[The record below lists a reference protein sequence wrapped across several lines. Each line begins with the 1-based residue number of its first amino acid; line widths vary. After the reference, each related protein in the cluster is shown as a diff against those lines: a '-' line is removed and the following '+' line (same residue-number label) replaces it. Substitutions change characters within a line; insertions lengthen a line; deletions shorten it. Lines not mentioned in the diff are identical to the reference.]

1 MGGSAIRAPTEFPDK
16 PNIAARLVK
25 LGQVSEAARAL
36 AATQAAEQLGGNTT
50 SSNLSA
56 GSNIASSYIS
66 SVPARDRLLD
76 PHACLA
82 SPSPLE
88 RKSSL
93 LGLIGFI
100 VVVAL
105 TVVLTKVNFPLA
117 DIWSQRP
124 VDRTYELASSAPPL
138 AVRTEPTTSR
148 LVVEPSQVVSGQPA
162 PLGLALH
169 GLAEDAAVII
179 SGLLPGMSLSTG
191 YAFGADAWRV
201 PATDLPDAWIA
212 PPENYVGAAYLVAE
226 LLLSDSKI
234 TDRQVIRVEWVPTIS
249 TAHYSNS
256 VRKKSRLPEPT
267 ASQEHRRARC
277 LLTHSRRS
285 PTSRSRPSRRR
296 TRAKLRA
303 VRIAAAG
310 RQSQLPGAATE
321 RIFGAARL
329 YPKDA
334 NRRAAAGYA
343 REGTP
348 PRPGPLRHYS
358 QAEDAIRWPEG
369 TLMLGSRLF
378 CVTTVSIICK
388 IKAPVP
394 VQAEDGLYRVPL
406 IRTGAP
412 IGAIRWT

>member
-36 AATQAAEQLGGNTT
+36 AATQVAEQLGGNTT

-56 GSNIASSYIS
+56 GSNIASSNIS

-76 PHACLA
+76 PHVCLA
-82 SPSPLE
+82 SPLPLE

-100 VVVAL
+100 LVVAL

-201 PATDLPDAWIA
+201 PATDLPNAWIA

-249 TAHYSNS
+249 TEQLGQEEIATARANS
-256 VRKKSRLPEPT
+256 ISRTSQGSVSSDTLSKVPDVPVK
-267 ASQEHRRARC
+267 AFSQEN
-277 LLTHSRRS
+277 TG
-285 PTSRSRPSRRR
+285 
-296 TRAKLRA
+296 K
-303 VRIAAAG
+303 
-310 RQSQLPGAATE
+310 
-321 RIFGAARL
+321 AARSQ
-329 YPKDA
+329 DRR
-334 NRRAAAGYA
+334 RRAAEPAPWSGDRA
-343 REGTP
+343 DFWGRSPLP
-348 PRPGPLRHYS
+348 P
-358 QAEDAIRWPEG
+358 
-369 TLMLGSRLF
+369 
-378 CVTTVSIICK
+378 
-388 IKAPVP
+388 
-394 VQAEDGLYRVPL
+394 
-406 IRTGAP
+406 
-412 IGAIRWT
+412 

>member
-16 PNIAARLVK
+16 PNIAARLVT

-36 AATQAAEQLGGNTT
+36 AATQAAEQLGGNTS

-66 SVPARDRLLD
+66 SVSARDRLLD

-82 SPSPLE
+82 SPSLLE

-138 AVRTEPTTSR
+138 AVLTEPTTSR

-191 YAFGADAWRV
+191 YAFGADAWRI
-201 PATDLPDAWIA
+201 PATDLPNAWIA

-249 TAHYSNS
+249 TEQLGQEEIATARANS
-256 VRKKSRLPEPT
+256 ISRTSQGSVSSDTLSKVPDVPVK
-267 ASQEHRRARC
+267 AFSQENTRKAAR
-277 LLTHSRRS
+277 SQD
-285 PTSRSRPSRRR
+285 RRR
-296 TRAKLRA
+296 VAAEPAPWRGDRAD
-303 VRIAAAG
+303 
-310 RQSQLPGAATE
+310 
-321 RIFGAARL
+321 FWAAR
-329 YPKDA
+329 P
-334 NRRAAAGYA
+334 
-343 REGTP
+343 
-348 PRPGPLRHYS
+348 
-358 QAEDAIRWPEG
+358 
-369 TLMLGSRLF
+369 
-378 CVTTVSIICK
+378 
-388 IKAPVP
+388 
-394 VQAEDGLYRVPL
+394 
-406 IRTGAP
+406 
-412 IGAIRWT
+412 

>member
-1 MGGSAIRAPTEFPDK
+1 MGGSAIRAPTEFRDK
-16 PNIAARLVK
+16 PNIAARLVR
-25 LGQVSEAARAL
+25 LGQVSEVARAL
-36 AATQAAEQLGGNTT
+36 AATQAAEQLGGNAS

-56 GSNIASSYIS
+56 GSNIASSYIP

-76 PHACLA
+76 PYASLA

-100 VVVAL
+100 LVVAL
-105 TVVLTKVNFPLA
+105 TVVLTKVNFPLD
-117 DIWSQRP
+117 DIWSQRS
-124 VDRTYELASSAPPL
+124 VDRTYELASSAPRL

-162 PLGLALH
+162 PLGLALDR
-169 GLAEDAAVII
+169 LAEDAAVII

-249 TAHYSNS
+249 TAHVRQQLGQEEIETARANS
-256 VRKKSRLPEPT
+256 IAGTSQGTDTLSKVPDVPVK
-267 ASQEHRRARC
+267 AFSQENTRKAAR
-277 LLTHSRRS
+277 SQD
-285 PTSRSRPSRRR
+285 RRR
-296 TRAKLRA
+296 VAAEPAPWSGDRAD
-303 VRIAAAG
+303 
-310 RQSQLPGAATE
+310 
-321 RIFGAARL
+321 FWAARL

-348 PRPGPLRHYS
+348 
-358 QAEDAIRWPEG
+358 
-369 TLMLGSRLF
+369 
-378 CVTTVSIICK
+378 VSK
-388 IKAPVP
+388 GFWEWAP
-394 VQAEDGLYRVPL
+394 
-406 IRTGAP
+406 
-412 IGAIRWT
+412 

>member
-36 AATQAAEQLGGNTT
+36 AATQAAEQLDGNTT

-66 SVPARDRLLD
+66 SVSARDRLLD
-76 PHACLA
+76 PHVCLA
-82 SPSPLE
+82 SPSLLE

-100 VVVAL
+100 FVVAL

-201 PATDLPDAWIA
+201 PATDLPNAWIA

-249 TAHYSNS
+249 TAQVREQLGQEEIATARANS
-256 VRKKSRLPEPT
+256 ISRTSQGSVSSDTLSKVPDVPVK
-267 ASQEHRRARC
+267 AFSQEN
-277 LLTHSRRS
+277 TG
-285 PTSRSRPSRRR
+285 
-296 TRAKLRA
+296 K
-303 VRIAAAG
+303 
-310 RQSQLPGAATE
+310 
-321 RIFGAARL
+321 AARSQ
-329 YPKDA
+329 DRR
-334 NRRAAAGYA
+334 RRAAEPAPWSGDRA
-343 REGTP
+343 DFWGRS
-348 PRPGPLRHYS
+348 PL
-358 QAEDAIRWPEG
+358 P
-369 TLMLGSRLF
+369 
-378 CVTTVSIICK
+378 
-388 IKAPVP
+388 
-394 VQAEDGLYRVPL
+394 
-406 IRTGAP
+406 
-412 IGAIRWT
+412 

>member
-82 SPSPLE
+82 SPSLLE

-93 LGLIGFI
+93 LGLIGCI

-105 TVVLTKVNFPLA
+105 TGVLTKVNFPLA

-124 VDRTYELASSAPPL
+124 VDRTYELASAARPL

-249 TAHYSNS
+249 TEQLGQEEIATARANS
-256 VRKKSRLPEPT
+256 ISRTSQGSVSSDTLSKVPDVPVK
-267 ASQEHRRARC
+267 AFSQEN
-277 LLTHSRRS
+277 TG
-285 PTSRSRPSRRR
+285 
-296 TRAKLRA
+296 K
-303 VRIAAAG
+303 
-310 RQSQLPGAATE
+310 
-321 RIFGAARL
+321 AARSQ
-329 YPKDA
+329 DRR
-334 NRRAAAGYA
+334 RRAAEPAPWSGDRA
-343 REGTP
+343 DFWGRS
-348 PRPGPLRHYS
+348 PL
-358 QAEDAIRWPEG
+358 P
-369 TLMLGSRLF
+369 
-378 CVTTVSIICK
+378 
-388 IKAPVP
+388 
-394 VQAEDGLYRVPL
+394 
-406 IRTGAP
+406 
-412 IGAIRWT
+412 

>member
-36 AATQAAEQLGGNTT
+36 AATQAAEQLGGNTS

-66 SVPARDRLLD
+66 SVSARDRLLD
-76 PHACLA
+76 PHVCLA
-82 SPSPLE
+82 SPLPLE

-100 VVVAL
+100 LVVAL
-105 TVVLTKVNFPLA
+105 TVVLTLA

-138 AVRTEPTTSR
+138 AVLTEPTTSR

-201 PATDLPDAWIA
+201 PATNLPDAWIA

-249 TAHYSNS
+249 TEQLGQEEIATARANS
-256 VRKKSRLPEPT
+256 ISRTSQGSVFSDTLSK
-267 ASQEHRRARC
+267 AFSQENTRKAAR
-277 LLTHSRRS
+277 SQD
-285 PTSRSRPSRRR
+285 RRR
-296 TRAKLRA
+296 VAAEPAPWRGDRAD
-303 VRIAAAG
+303 
-310 RQSQLPGAATE
+310 
-321 RIFGAARL
+321 FWAAR
-329 YPKDA
+329 P
-334 NRRAAAGYA
+334 
-343 REGTP
+343 
-348 PRPGPLRHYS
+348 
-358 QAEDAIRWPEG
+358 
-369 TLMLGSRLF
+369 
-378 CVTTVSIICK
+378 
-388 IKAPVP
+388 
-394 VQAEDGLYRVPL
+394 
-406 IRTGAP
+406 
-412 IGAIRWT
+412 

>member
-1 MGGSAIRAPTEFPDK
+1 MGGSAIRAPTEFPDN
-16 PNIAARLVK
+16 PNVAARLVK

-36 AATQAAEQLGGNTT
+36 AATQAAEQLGGNTS

-66 SVPARDRLLD
+66 SVSARDRLLD
-76 PHACLA
+76 PLAYLA
-82 SPSPLE
+82 SPSLLE

-100 VVVAL
+100 LVVAL

-201 PATDLPDAWIA
+201 PATDLPNAWIA

-249 TAHYSNS
+249 TEQLGQEEIATARANS
-256 VRKKSRLPEPT
+256 ISRTSQGSVSSDTFSKVPDVPVK
-267 ASQEHRRARC
+267 AFSQENTRKAARSQDRRRRVAEPAPWRGD
-277 LLTHSRRS
+277 RADFWGRS
-285 PTSRSRPSRRR
+285 P
-296 TRAKLRA
+296 
-303 VRIAAAG
+303 
-310 RQSQLPGAATE
+310 LP
-321 RIFGAARL
+321 
-329 YPKDA
+329 
-334 NRRAAAGYA
+334 
-343 REGTP
+343 
-348 PRPGPLRHYS
+348 
-358 QAEDAIRWPEG
+358 
-369 TLMLGSRLF
+369 
-378 CVTTVSIICK
+378 
-388 IKAPVP
+388 
-394 VQAEDGLYRVPL
+394 
-406 IRTGAP
+406 
-412 IGAIRWT
+412 

>member
-36 AATQAAEQLGGNTT
+36 AATQAAEQLDGNTT

-76 PHACLA
+76 PHVCLA
-82 SPSPLE
+82 SPLPLE

-249 TAHYSNS
+249 TEQLGQEEIATARANS
-256 VRKKSRLPEPT
+256 ISRTSQGSVSSDTLSKVPDVPVK
-267 ASQEHRRARC
+267 AFSQEN
-277 LLTHSRRS
+277 TG
-285 PTSRSRPSRRR
+285 
-296 TRAKLRA
+296 K
-303 VRIAAAG
+303 
-310 RQSQLPGAATE
+310 
-321 RIFGAARL
+321 AARSQ
-329 YPKDA
+329 DRR
-334 NRRAAAGYA
+334 RRAAEPAPWSGDRA
-343 REGTP
+343 DFWGRS
-348 PRPGPLRHYS
+348 PL
-358 QAEDAIRWPEG
+358 P
-369 TLMLGSRLF
+369 
-378 CVTTVSIICK
+378 
-388 IKAPVP
+388 
-394 VQAEDGLYRVPL
+394 
-406 IRTGAP
+406 
-412 IGAIRWT
+412 

>member
-25 LGQVSEAARAL
+25 LGQVSEAARAV

-56 GSNIASSYIS
+56 RSNIASSYIS

-82 SPSPLE
+82 SPSLLE

-201 PATDLPDAWIA
+201 PATDLPNAWIA

-249 TAHYSNS
+249 TEQLGQEEIAPARANS
-256 VRKKSRLPEPT
+256 ISRTSQGSVSSDTLSKVPDVPVK
-267 ASQEHRRARC
+267 AFSQEN
-277 LLTHSRRS
+277 TG
-285 PTSRSRPSRRR
+285 
-296 TRAKLRA
+296 K
-303 VRIAAAG
+303 
-310 RQSQLPGAATE
+310 
-321 RIFGAARL
+321 AARSQ
-329 YPKDA
+329 DRR
-334 NRRAAAGYA
+334 RRAAEPAPWSGDRA
-343 REGTP
+343 DFWGRS
-348 PRPGPLRHYS
+348 PL
-358 QAEDAIRWPEG
+358 P
-369 TLMLGSRLF
+369 
-378 CVTTVSIICK
+378 
-388 IKAPVP
+388 
-394 VQAEDGLYRVPL
+394 
-406 IRTGAP
+406 
-412 IGAIRWT
+412 

>member
-36 AATQAAEQLGGNTT
+36 AATQAAEQLDGNTT

-66 SVPARDRLLD
+66 SVSARDRLLD

-82 SPSPLE
+82 SPSLLE

-138 AVRTEPTTSR
+138 AVRTEPTSR

-249 TAHYSNS
+249 TEQLGQEEIATARANS
-256 VRKKSRLPEPT
+256 ISRTSQGSVSSDTLSKVPDVPVK
-267 ASQEHRRARC
+267 AFSQEN
-277 LLTHSRRS
+277 TG
-285 PTSRSRPSRRR
+285 
-296 TRAKLRA
+296 K
-303 VRIAAAG
+303 
-310 RQSQLPGAATE
+310 
-321 RIFGAARL
+321 AARSQ
-329 YPKDA
+329 DRR
-334 NRRAAAGYA
+334 RRAAEPAPWSGDRA
-343 REGTP
+343 DFWGRS
-348 PRPGPLRHYS
+348 PL
-358 QAEDAIRWPEG
+358 P
-369 TLMLGSRLF
+369 
-378 CVTTVSIICK
+378 
-388 IKAPVP
+388 
-394 VQAEDGLYRVPL
+394 
-406 IRTGAP
+406 
-412 IGAIRWT
+412 

>member
-1 MGGSAIRAPTEFPDK
+1 MGRSAIRAPTEFPDK

-25 LGQVSEAARAL
+25 LGQVSEAATAL
-36 AATQAAEQLGGNTT
+36 AATQAAEQLDGNTT

-76 PHACLA
+76 PHVCLA
-82 SPSPLE
+82 SPLPLE
-88 RKSSL
+88 RKSNL

-201 PATDLPDAWIA
+201 PATDLPNAWIA

-226 LLLSDSKI
+226 LLLFDSKI
-234 TDRQVIRVEWVPTIS
+234 RGW
-249 TAHYSNS
+249 H
-256 VRKKSRLPEPT
+256 
-267 ASQEHRRARC
+267 
-277 LLTHSRRS
+277 LT
-285 PTSRSRPSRRR
+285 PVR
-296 TRAKLRA
+296 TREKLRSELSHI
-303 VRIAAAG
+303 R
-310 RQSQLPGAATE
+310 
-321 RIFGAARL
+321 
-329 YPKDA
+329 A
-334 NRRAAAGYA
+334 N
-343 REGTP
+343 
-348 PRPGPLRHYS
+348 
-358 QAEDAIRWPEG
+358 W
-369 TLMLGSRLF
+369 
-378 CVTTVSIICK
+378 
-388 IKAPVP
+388 
-394 VQAEDGLYRVPL
+394 
-406 IRTGAP
+406 
-412 IGAIRWT
+412 

>member
-16 PNIAARLVK
+16 PTIAARLVK

-36 AATQAAEQLGGNTT
+36 AATQAAEQLGGNTS

-56 GSNIASSYIS
+56 GSNIASSYIPS
-66 SVPARDRLLD
+66 ASARDRLLD
-76 PHACLA
+76 PHVCLA
-82 SPSPLE
+82 SPLPLE

-100 VVVAL
+100 LVVAL

-138 AVRTEPTTSR
+138 AVLTEPTTSR

-201 PATDLPDAWIA
+201 PATDLPDAWVA

-249 TAHYSNS
+249 TEQLGQEEIATARANS
-256 VRKKSRLPEPT
+256 ISRTSQGSVSSDTLSKVPDVPVK
-267 ASQEHRRARC
+267 AFSQENTRKAARSQDRRRKAAEPASWSGDRADFWA
-277 LLTHSRRS
+277 RS
-285 PTSRSRPSRRR
+285 P
-296 TRAKLRA
+296 
-303 VRIAAAG
+303 
-310 RQSQLPGAATE
+310 LP
-321 RIFGAARL
+321 
-329 YPKDA
+329 
-334 NRRAAAGYA
+334 
-343 REGTP
+343 
-348 PRPGPLRHYS
+348 
-358 QAEDAIRWPEG
+358 
-369 TLMLGSRLF
+369 
-378 CVTTVSIICK
+378 
-388 IKAPVP
+388 
-394 VQAEDGLYRVPL
+394 
-406 IRTGAP
+406 
-412 IGAIRWT
+412 